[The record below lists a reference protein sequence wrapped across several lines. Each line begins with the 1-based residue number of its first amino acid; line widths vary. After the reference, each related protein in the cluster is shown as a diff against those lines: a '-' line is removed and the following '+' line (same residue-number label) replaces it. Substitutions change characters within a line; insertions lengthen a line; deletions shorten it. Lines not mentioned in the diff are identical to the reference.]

1 MEHHLLLIDD
11 EYKTIMSYFAMRLE
25 ERGFNVVGVST
36 LAEAVTWLEDP
47 SESRTRLRE
56 KIDCVVLDVM
66 FPLAREDKQVY
77 AKLTGREPK
86 GVADPVTAGAK
97 LIGLIE
103 KTLSGVPIY
112 ILTSLPEQTGNGRR
126 LRSEVKDHVK
136 KVQLKPADGRFIDG
150 LWDAAEKHAASRRI
164 SE

>member
-11 EYKTIMSYFAMRLE
+11 EYKTIMSYFVMRLE
-25 ERGFNVVGVST
+25 ERGFSVVGVST

-47 SESRTRLRE
+47 SKSQTRLRK

-66 FPLAREDKQVY
+66 FPLTREDKQVY

-86 GVADPVTAGAK
+86 EVDDPATAGAK

-112 ILTSLPEQTGNGRR
+112 ILTSLPEQTDNGRR
-126 LRSEVKDHVK
+126 LRSQVKDHVK
-136 KVQLKPADGRFIDG
+136 KVQIKPADDRFIDG
-150 LWDAAEKHAASRRI
+150 LWDVAEEHAASRRI